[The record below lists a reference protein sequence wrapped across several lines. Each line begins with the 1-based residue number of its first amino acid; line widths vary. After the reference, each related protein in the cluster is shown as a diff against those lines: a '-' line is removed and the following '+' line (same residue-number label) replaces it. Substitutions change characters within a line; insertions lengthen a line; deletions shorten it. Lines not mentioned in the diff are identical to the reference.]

1 MYQIQT
7 KMNLKTAVFIL
18 FLFHISGIIAILFT
32 PFRDFFLSLTPLNLL
47 VSTFLVGKF
56 HSSFSPTQIKI
67 FSLIAVLGFSVEAL
81 GVATGK
87 IFGVYHYGPV
97 LGWKIFETPL
107 MIGVN
112 WILLSYSMT
121 YSWSRWIQNKWIVA
135 VVSAVSLVLF
145 DVIIEPVAIFYNL
158 WRWETENVPLQNFMA
173 WGIIAF
179 IFCAMIIHSIK
190 DSENKLAPYLIL
202 VQGLFFGILYLFS

>member
-18 FLFHISGIIAILFT
+18 FLFHVSGLVAILFT
-32 PFRDFFLSLTPLNLL
+32 PFSDLFLSLTPLNLL
-47 VSTFLVGKF
+47 VSTFLVFHFHGKI
-56 HSSFSPTQIKI
+56 SRLQTLSFVV
-67 FSLIAVLGFSVEAL
+67 IALAGFGIEAL

-87 IFGVYHYGPV
+87 IFGVYQYGPV

-107 MIGVN
+107 MIGIN

-121 YSWSRWIQNKWIVA
+121 YTWSRLFQNKWLIA
-135 VVSAVSLVLF
+135 FISAISLVVL
-145 DVIIEPVAIFYNL
+145 DVLIEPVAIFYNL
-158 WRWETENVPLQNFMA
+158 WRWESDVVPLQNFLV

-179 IFCAMIIHSIK
+179 VFCSVLAQTKK
-190 DSENKLAPYLIL
+190 DSNNPLTPYLIL
-202 VQGLFFGILYLFS
+202 AQTLFFGILYLFS